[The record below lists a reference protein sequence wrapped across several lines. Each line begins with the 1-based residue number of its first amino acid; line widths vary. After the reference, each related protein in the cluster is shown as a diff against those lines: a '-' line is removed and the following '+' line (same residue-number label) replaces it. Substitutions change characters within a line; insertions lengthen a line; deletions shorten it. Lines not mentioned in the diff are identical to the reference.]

1 MRRRTL
7 LAAGGVLA
15 LAACGRD
22 LDRDGGRSVSRGPS
36 RVPYGEDPSQFAELT
51 LPDGDPKGVVV
62 VIHGGFWKAMYDL
75 EYGRPLAADLAR
87 RGWAAWNLEYRRVG
101 NGGGV
106 PHTLDDVAAGIDALA
121 EQDLDLTHVLAL
133 GHSAGGHLAVW
144 AGSRGASSR
153 WQAQVPL
160 TGIVSQ
166 AGVVDL
172 VAAYDAGLGSGA
184 VEAFL
189 GHPPS
194 GGDRDVDPIQQ
205 VPLDV
210 PVRCVHGRDDD
221 VVPLSQSQAYVA
233 AARRAGAEAHLD
245 AVDGDH
251 FSVIE
256 TGGDAWARTVAILDG
271 MVDGS

>member
-1 MRRRTL
+1 MSEK
-7 LAAGGVLA
+7 AQ
-15 LAACGRD
+15 
-22 LDRDGGRSVSRGPS
+22 GPT

-51 LPDGDPKGVVV
+51 LPAGTPKGVVV

-121 EQDLDLTHVLAL
+121 GQDLDLTHVLAL
-133 GHSAGGHLAVW
+133 GHSAGGHLATW
-144 AGSRGASSR
+144 AGSRATSQR
-153 WQAQVPL
+153 WPAKVPL

-189 GHPPS
+189 GHRPRPA
-194 GGDRDVDPIQQ
+194 DRDVDPIQE
-205 VPLDV
+205 VPLEV

-221 VVPLSQSQAYVA
+221 VVPISQSQAYVA
-233 AARRAGAEAHLD
+233 AARKAGAEAHLD

-251 FSVIE
+251 FTIID
-256 TGGDAWARTVAILDG
+256 TGGDAWARTVDILDG